1 MSELTRR
8 NEGTIAVISGGAQ
21 GIGFAIAEQ
30 LVEEGCRRI
39 ALAGRNEEKG
49 AAAVAQLRARG
60 VDAIFVRTDQ
70 SIVADCLRL
79 IDAAVEHFGAVNGLV
94 NAAAT
99 SARGTLL
106 EVTPEIW
113 EETFNTNVRG
123 PFFLMQRL
131 VRHLLDTKR
140 PGSIVNILSQTAHCG
155 QPYLT
160 AYSASKG
167 SLATLTKNV
176 ANAYRTHWVRC
187 NAILPGW
194 TDTPGEDATQ
204 RKFHGATDGW
214 LQRAESRQPMK
225 QLAKPAQMAGLA
237 TYLLSPESGVMTG
250 ALIDYDQHVLGAYL
264 EQ

>member
-8 NEGTIAVISGGAQ
+8 NQGTIAVITGGAQ

-30 LVEEGCRRI
+30 LVDEGCRRV
-39 ALAGRNEEKG
+39 ALAGRDEKKG
-49 AAAVAQLRARG
+49 AAAAAQLRARD
-60 VDAIFVRTDQ
+60 VDAIFVRADQ
-70 SIVADCLRL
+70 SVVADCLGL

-99 SARGTLL
+99 AARGTLL
-106 EVTPEIW
+106 EVTPELW

-131 VRHLLDTKR
+131 VRHLVDTKK
-140 PGSIVNILSQTAHCG
+140 PGAIVNILSQAAHCG
-155 QPYLT
+155 QSYLT
-160 AYSASKG
+160 QYSASKG
-167 SLATLTKNV
+167 ALATLTKNIS
-176 ANAYRTHWVRC
+176 NAYRSHWVRC

-194 TDTPGEDATQ
+194 TDTPGEDAT
-204 RKFHGATDGW
+204 DGW

-225 QLAKPAQMAGLA
+225 QLARPSQMAGLA

-264 EQ
+264 E

>member
-1 MSELTRR
+1 MAELTRR
-8 NEGTIAVISGGAQ
+8 NQGTIAVITGGAQ
-21 GIGFAIAEQ
+21 GVGFAIAEQ

-49 AAAVAQLRARG
+49 AAAVAQLRKRD

-70 SIVADCLRL
+70 SVVADCLRL

-99 SARGTLL
+99 TARGTLL
-106 EVTPEIW
+106 EVTPEMW
-113 EETFNTNVRG
+113 EEMFNTNVRG

-131 VRHLLDTKR
+131 VRHLLDTKK
-140 PGSIVNILSQTAHCG
+140 PGSIVNILSQAAHCG
-155 QPYLT
+155 QPNLT
-160 AYSASKG
+160 HYSASKG
-167 SLATLTKNV
+167 SLATLTKSV

-194 TDTPGEDATQ
+194 TDTPGEDAVQ

-214 LQRAESRQPMK
+214 LQRAELRQPMK
-225 QLAKPAQMAGLA
+225 QLGKPAQMAGLA

-250 ALIDYDQHVLGAYL
+250 ALIDYDQNVLGA
-264 EQ
+264 

>member
-99 SARGTLL
+99 SSRGTLL
-106 EVTPEIW
+106 EVTPE
-113 EETFNTNVRG
+113 
-123 PFFLMQRL
+123 M
-131 VRHLLDTKR
+131 
-140 PGSIVNILSQTAHCG
+140 
-155 QPYLT
+155 
-160 AYSASKG
+160 
-167 SLATLTKNV
+167 
-176 ANAYRTHWVRC
+176 
-187 NAILPGW
+187 
-194 TDTPGEDATQ
+194 
-204 RKFHGATDGW
+204 
-214 LQRAESRQPMK
+214 
-225 QLAKPAQMAGLA
+225 
-237 TYLLSPESGVMTG
+237 
-250 ALIDYDQHVLGAYL
+250 
-264 EQ
+264 